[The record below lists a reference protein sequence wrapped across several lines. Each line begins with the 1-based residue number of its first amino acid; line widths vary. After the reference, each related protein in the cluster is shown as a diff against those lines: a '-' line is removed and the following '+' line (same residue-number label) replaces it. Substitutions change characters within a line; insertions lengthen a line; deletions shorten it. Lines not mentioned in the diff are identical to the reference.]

1 MNKDYDSPIVII
13 IAWVVLLLGFFLV
26 DAAIDQVVYGD
37 WTCMFKQCVDVK
49 NIKEEK

>member
-1 MNKDYDSPIVII
+1 MSEDDVSPIAII

-26 DAAIDQVVYGD
+26 NAAIDQATYGD

-49 NIKEEK
+49 NIKEDK